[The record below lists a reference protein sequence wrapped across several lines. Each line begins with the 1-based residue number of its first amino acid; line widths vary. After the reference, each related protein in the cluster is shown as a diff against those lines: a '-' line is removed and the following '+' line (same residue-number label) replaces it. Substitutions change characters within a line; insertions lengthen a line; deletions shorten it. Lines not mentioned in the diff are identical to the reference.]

1 MVHGLKLDL
10 PLQILGRYAAEF
22 TNSSIVQKPA
32 ASLHSREPFM
42 LIYIY
47 IYICGTAAAVGMA
60 RHFAVEWI
68 GCVSLTENS

>member
-47 IYICGTAAAVGMA
+47 IYIYIYAALLLLL
-60 RHFAVEWI
+60 EWHDI
-68 GCVSLTENS
+68 LQLSG